1 MKNILKNI
9 GWYLIGIF
17 MGIMILTGI
26 LIFCSMIIFSLI
38 ECYKL
43 NSNTLFIIIPM
54 YIFFGWYFTSYLKH
68 NK

>member
-1 MKNILKNI
+1 MKNTLKKN

-17 MGIMILTGI
+17 MGIMILIAI
-26 LIFCSMIIFSLI
+26 LIFCSMVVISLV

-43 NSNTLFIIIPM
+43 NPNTLFIMIPM
-54 YIFFGWYFTSYLKH
+54 YIFFGWYFTCYLKH